1 VDSQGVLGAHSPAER
16 VIWRSKRPMRTPR
29 EQLAQALNVGTGFD
43 TFIPYKA
50 CASKACATCGRGGT
64 GRRAALRALWGR
76 PRGSSS
82 LLDRTIT
89 NFLGWKLI
97 CLFGYP
103 ASCDGGR
110 QALLYAGSDSLV
122 DFVLG
127 RTAPT
132 DLSSAS
138 FAEVVAS
145 EIDAISFVPSEGDFC
160 SATSAIMPSMS
171 RSARSQ

>member
-1 VDSQGVLGAHSPAER
+1 V
-16 VIWRSKRPMRTPR
+16 RTPR

-97 CLFGYP
+97 CRFGYP
-103 ASCDGGR
+103 AACDGGR
-110 QALLYAGSDSLV
+110 QALPYAGWDCLV
-122 DFVLG
+122 DFVLRG

-132 DLSSAS
+132 DLSSGS
-138 FAEVVAS
+138 FVQVAAS
-145 EIDAISFVPSEGDFC
+145 EVDAISFVSSERDFC
-160 SATSAIMPSMS
+160 SATAAIMLSMS